1 MKMKVF
7 SFFFFLPL
15 CLFHGVFSFSQETAT
30 DSLNYYST
38 IADNPKN
45 EHDLERAYVY
55 FLKYYEASK
64 NTGNFSPIFGLHRLS
79 SIEYKLGLYVE
90 SENTVVEAL
99 ALLDRLEPSPD
110 REAYKIS
117 FYNLLGHIYHELQLN
132 EKAHELYNLS
142 LELAKKAEDSLVLY
156 NNLGNSFLER
166 NRYQE
171 AKPYLLFAQELI
183 PKVKDSAQI
192 ARVWANLGYVDC
204 KLNNKTGFDL
214 LLKALSLRKG
224 LVDIEGTYNSYKLL
238 SDYYSDQNEAN
249 TSKLYLDSA
258 YATAKKLKSLAFEQ
272 DALKLMSLSGS
283 PEVIKEYFVISDSL
297 KRLNSENQN
306 KFALLKYDA
315 GKAKT
320 EALENK
326 LQAEKRKVNF
336 ITLLSISILAT
347 VLGTGFTIWLYFRDR
362 RKRLIE
368 VYNTES
374 RISKKVHDEVA
385 NDVYHMMAK
394 LQGQNQTTEELLDD
408 LEHIYYKTRDISKE
422 NSIIDTETDFG
433 ETLNGLLQSFQNEHV
448 NVIIREL
455 STVNWSALSEL
466 KKISL
471 YKVLQELMIN
481 MRKHSK
487 ATLVALS
494 FRQEGPKLL
503 VNYTDNGQGC
513 ELKKEN
519 GLHNTE
525 NRIRSISGSITF
537 ESEPQKG
544 FKAKIVI

>member
-1 MKMKVF
+1 MKIKVF
-7 SFFFFLPL
+7 LFFLFLHL
-15 CLFHGVFSFSQETAT
+15 CLFHGIFSFSQETSI
-30 DSLNYYST
+30 DSLNYYNNLVE
-38 IADNPKN
+38 NPKN
-45 EHDLERAYVY
+45 ELDLERAYVY
-55 FLKYYEASK
+55 FLNYYENSK
-64 NTGNFSPIFGLHRLS
+64 NTDNFSPIFALHRLS
-79 SIEYKLGLYVE
+79 SIEYKFGLYVE
-90 SENTVVEAL
+90 SENTAVEAL
-99 ALLDRLEPSPD
+99 TLLDRLEPSPTRD
-110 REAYKIS
+110 AYKIS
-117 FYNLLGHIYHELQLN
+117 SYNLLGHIYHELQLN
-132 EKAHELYNLS
+132 EKSYELYNLS
-142 LELAKKAEDSLVLY
+142 LELTKNTKDSLVLY

-166 NRYQE
+166 NKYQE
-171 AKPYLLFAQELI
+171 AKPYLLLAQELI
-183 PKVKDSAQI
+183 PKVKDSTQI

-204 KLNNKTGFDL
+204 KLNNNKGFEL
-214 LLKALSLRKG
+214 MLKALSLRKK
-224 LVDIEGTYNSYKLL
+224 LVDTEGIYNSYKLL
-238 SDYYSDQNEAN
+238 SDYYWDQNQAN
-249 TSKLYLDSA
+249 TSKFYIDSA
-258 YATAKKLKSLAFEQ
+258 YTIAKKLKSLAYEQ
-272 DALKLMSLSGS
+272 DALKYMSNSSS
-283 PEVIKEYFVISDSL
+283 PEMIKDYFVISDSL

-306 KFALLKYDA
+306 KFALLKYDVE
-315 GKAKT
+315 KAKN
-320 EALENK
+320 EALKNK

-336 ITLLSISILAT
+336 ITLLSLSILVT
-347 VLGTGFTIWLYFRDR
+347 VLGTGFTIWLYFRDK

-385 NDVYHMMAK
+385 NDVYHVMAK
-394 LQGQNQTTEELLDD
+394 LQGQGQKTDELLDD
-408 LEHIYYKTRDISKE
+408 LEHIYLKTRDISKE

-433 ETLNGLLQSFQNEHV
+433 ETLNDLLLSFQNENV
-448 NVIIREL
+448 NVIIKEL
-455 STVNWSALSEL
+455 SSVNWSSLSEL

-494 FRQEGPKLL
+494 FKQEGHKLL

-525 NRIRSISGSITF
+525 NRIRSIGGSITF